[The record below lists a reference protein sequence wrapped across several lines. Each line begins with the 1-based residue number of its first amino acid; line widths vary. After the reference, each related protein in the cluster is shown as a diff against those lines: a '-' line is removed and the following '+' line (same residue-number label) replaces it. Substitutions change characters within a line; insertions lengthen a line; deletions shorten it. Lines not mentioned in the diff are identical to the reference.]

1 MCVFSKPDTPEPPP
15 PAKQY
20 AAPKKPVEISG
31 NSGRFQTRQ
40 RAGSGSVRD
49 RAPTAVLGAVNTPN
63 GVPPRTV
70 LGA

>member
-1 MCVFSKPDTPEPPP
+1 MCVFSKPDSPP

-20 AAPKKPVEISG
+20 AAPKKPVEI
-31 NSGRFQTRQ
+31 NSGTSRFSTRQ
-40 RAGSGSVRD
+40 RSGTGSVRD